1 MNKKTY
7 ELIVGI
13 NGGVATIACAVV
25 AFIHPDITVQIVA
38 GIGIVST
45 AINEVCALFVK
56 PDAKIEK

>member
-1 MNKKTY
+1 MKKKTY

-13 NGGVATIACAVV
+13 
-25 AFIHPDITVQIVA
+25 HPAATVQIVA
-38 GIGIVST
+38 GIGIAST

>member
-25 AFIHPDITVQIVA
+25 AFIHPATAVQIVA

-56 PDAKIEK
+56 PAAKIEK